1 MACRYYDDILVAKL
15 NSWIPDTK
23 KLRVLKPDEVTRL
36 IKTMADDSGD
46 KAVKLPVIA
55 LSRSKDIQIRSN
67 IKQLKSF
74 DGLRLEF
81 TDDQGPD
88 TTGLRGKEYYE
99 AVKKIPTSTAL
110 FNVIPIL
117 LNYQMD
123 IYTKTYEEGD
133 EYVRNFLFKLIN
145 NPKLIIDI
153 PYNNATLKHT
163 ANIRVLDTV
172 SDTTDISEHLFAG
185 QFTRWTIQLEI
196 QDAFLFNIP
205 YKENWVLHIDDDVTV
220 ALEEK
225 ELSKLEMAPNL
236 TTEEPSEV
244 EVEPLDLIFK
254 K

>member
-15 NSWIPDTK
+15 KSWIPDPK
-23 KLRVLKPDEVTRL
+23 KLRVLKPDETARL
-36 IKTMADDSGD
+36 IKTMADDSND
-46 KAVKLPVIA
+46 KPVQLPVVA
-55 LSRSKDIQIRSN
+55 LSRSKDIQLRSN

-74 DGLRLEF
+74 DGLRL
-81 TDDQGPD
+81 
-88 TTGLRGKEYYE
+88 YSE
-99 AVKKIPTSTAL
+99 ADPKDIPVSTAV

-117 LNYQMD
+117 LNYQID
-123 IYTKTYEEGD
+123 IYTKTYDEGD

-153 PYNNATLKHT
+153 PYNNMNLQHT

-172 SDTTDISEHLFAG
+172 SDTTDIAEHLFPG

-205 YKENWVLHIDDDVTV
+205 YRTNWILHVDDEIV
-220 ALEEK
+220 AEAEPEQLS
-225 ELSKLEMAPNL
+225 ELQVVDKLSDDATIIEQ
-236 TTEEPSEV
+236 
-244 EVEPLDLIFK
+244 EPLPLIFK

>member
-15 NSWIPDTK
+15 KKWISDNK
-23 KLRVLKPDEVTRL
+23 KLRVLKPDETTRL
-36 IKTMADDSGD
+36 FKTMADDSND
-46 KAVKLPVIA
+46 KPVQLPVIA
-55 LSRSKDIQIRSN
+55 LSRSKDITLRSN

-74 DGLRLEF
+74 DGLRLYIDGDPEPN
-81 TDDQGPD
+81 TLGMK
-88 TTGLRGKEYYE
+88 GSINSKN
-99 AVKKIPTSTAL
+99 IPSTTAL

-117 LNYQMD
+117 LTYQLD

-153 PYNNATLKHT
+153 PYNDATLKHT

-185 QFTRWTIQLEI
+185 QFTRWTIQMEI

-205 YKENWVLHIDDDVTV
+205 YKQNWILHVDDEVVATSDREERGVLEV
-220 ALEEK
+220 ADTLKSPGEK
-225 ELSKLEMAPNL
+225 EL
-236 TTEEPSEV
+236 

-254 K
+254 KE

>member
-15 NSWIPDTK
+15 KSWIPDPK
-23 KLRVLKPDEVTRL
+23 KLRVLKPDETARL
-36 IKTMADDSGD
+36 IKTMADDSND
-46 KAVKLPVIA
+46 KPVQLPVVA
-55 LSRSKDIQIRSN
+55 LSRSKDIQLRSN

-74 DGLRLEF
+74 DGLRL
-81 TDDQGPD
+81 
-88 TTGLRGKEYYE
+88 YSE
-99 AVKKIPTSTAL
+99 ADPKDIPASTAV

-117 LNYQMD
+117 LNYQID
-123 IYTKTYEEGD
+123 IYTKTYDEGD

-153 PYNNATLKHT
+153 PYNNMNLQHT

-172 SDTTDISEHLFAG
+172 SDTTDIAEHLFPG

-205 YKENWVLHIDDDVTV
+205 YRTNWVLHVDDEVVVETEPEQ
-220 ALEEK
+220 LS
-225 ELSKLEMAPNL
+225 ELQVVDKLSDDATIIEQ
-236 TTEEPSEV
+236 
-244 EVEPLDLIFK
+244 EPLSLIFK

>member
-15 NSWIPDTK
+15 KSWIPDPK
-23 KLRVLKPDEVTRL
+23 KLRVLKPDETARL
-36 IKTMADDSGD
+36 IKTMADDSND
-46 KAVKLPVIA
+46 KPVQLPVVA
-55 LSRSKDIQIRSN
+55 LSRSKDIQLRSN

-74 DGLRLEF
+74 DGLRL
-81 TDDQGPD
+81 
-88 TTGLRGKEYYE
+88 YSE
-99 AVKKIPTSTAL
+99 ADPKDIPVSTAV

-117 LNYQMD
+117 LNYQID
-123 IYTKTYEEGD
+123 IYTKTYDEGD

-153 PYNNATLKHT
+153 PYNNMNLQHT

-172 SDTTDISEHLFAG
+172 SDTTDIAEHLFPG

-205 YKENWVLHIDDDVTV
+205 YRTNWILHVDDEIV
-220 ALEEK
+220 AEAEPEQLS
-225 ELSKLEMAPNL
+225 ELQVVDKLSDDAIIIEQ
-236 TTEEPSEV
+236 
-244 EVEPLDLIFK
+244 EPLPLIFK

>member
-15 NSWIPDTK
+15 KKWIPDNK
-23 KLRVLKPDEVTRL
+23 PLRVLKPDETSRL
-36 IKTMADDSGD
+36 FKTMADDSKD
-46 KAVKLPVIA
+46 KPVDLPVIA
-55 LSRSKDIQIRSN
+55 LSRSKDIQLRSN

-74 DGLRLEF
+74 DGLRLYLDGDPE
-81 TDDQGPD
+81 PD
-88 TTGLRGKEYYE
+88 MSRMKGSISQKD
-99 AVKKIPTSTAL
+99 IPTSTAL

-117 LNYQMD
+117 LNYQLD

-153 PYNNATLKHT
+153 PYNDATLKHT
-163 ANIRVLDTV
+163 ANIRVLDTI
-172 SDTTDISEHLFAG
+172 SDTSDITEHLFPG

-205 YKENWVLHIDDDVTV
+205 YKTNWILHVDDDVT
-220 ALEEK
+220 ASFEADQLSQLE
-225 ELSKLEMAPNL
+225 LAPNL
-236 TTEEPSEV
+236 YTEDASEV
-244 EVEPLDLIFK
+244 ETEPIDLIFK